1 MVRAKMGNVQMK
13 KTHGIMAALAGLIF
27 AASAHASSV
36 NFFLSGDGN
45 VTASG
50 TLTLGPDPYAGAV
63 FGTPANLTMPVSPPD
78 PAPYFQGIADP
89 LSAQAITGATGT
101 FSDAALGISNEAITG
116 LVAIDPQPHYDPDD
130 TIPHS
135 FGWYPGIPATAI
147 SYDNLF
153 YVDGSPLTCS
163 YPPPGNYGG
172 YFDNYGVML
181 TLGNGDVV
189 DLYSNGW
196 IAGPGNPTPP
206 STDYY
211 GVVVGYTD
219 PEKGFTVDYTSAN
232 GLMFAAPEPSTW
244 AMMVLGFTGLAFAG
258 YRTSRK
264 AVAIAA

>member
-1 MVRAKMGNVQMK
+1 MRFRTFAVLPVIG
-13 KTHGIMAALAGLIF
+13 ALAAG
-27 AASAHASSV
+27 HANATTTL
-36 NFFLSGDGN
+36 NFTLGGDGN

-50 TLTLGPDPYAGAV
+50 TLSLGPDPYAGAV

-78 PAPYFQGIADP
+78 PAPYFQGLADP
-89 LSAQAITGATGT
+89 LNALAITGATGT
-101 FSDAALGISNEAITG
+101 FSDKALGITDATITG
-116 LVAIDPQPHYDPDD
+116 LVAIQPQPHYDPDD

-135 FGWYPGIPATAI
+135 FGWYPGIPATTI

-153 YVDGSPLTCS
+153 YLNGSPLTCS

-172 YFDNYGVML
+172 YFDNYGVMFML
-181 TLGNGDVV
+181 SNGDVV

-219 PEKGFTVDYTSAN
+219 PINGFTADYTSAD
-232 GLMFAAPEPSTW
+232 GLMFTAPEPSTW
-244 AMMVLGFTGLAFAG
+244 AMMIFGFAGLGFVG
-258 YRTSRK
+258 YRASRK
-264 AVAIAA
+264 AALVAA